1 MNEEIKQQLDR
12 IERNSLLAAKKV
24 LRIEDVALLTGFT
37 KSRIYAM
44 TCTGEMP
51 HYKPTGKTVFFDRD
65 EVEAWLTKKSA
76 RIATREEVAQKV
88 TGYEVAHI

>member
-44 TCTGEMP
+44 TCVGAIP
-51 HYKPTGKTVFFDRD
+51 HYKPTGKTIFFDRE
-65 EVEAWLTKKSA
+65 EVEAWLTQN
-76 RIATREEVAQKV
+76 RTRVATREEVAQKV
-88 TGYEVAHI
+88 ADYEVEHI